1 MYCYGGNVCL
11 SINSFS
17 YFVDGRNVFFFCMI
31 MIDQVNLCL
40 FAAAVDY

>member
-1 MYCYGGNVCL
+1 MVEMFVCRLIL
-11 SINSFS
+11 SVILWM
-17 YFVDGRNVFFFCMI
+17 VEMCFFFCMI